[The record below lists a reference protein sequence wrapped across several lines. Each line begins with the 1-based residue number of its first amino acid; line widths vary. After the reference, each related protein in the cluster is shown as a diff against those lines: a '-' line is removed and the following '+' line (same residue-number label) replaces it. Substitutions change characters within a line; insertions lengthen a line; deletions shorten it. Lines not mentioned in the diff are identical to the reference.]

1 MANKMADRK
10 KNGTRAQTATLKTR
24 EKRVSTTEE
33 EIGSTPAPARTN
45 KSVSAGTEGIKSTPT
60 PAGTEKS
67 VSVSKEEFN
76 STPTP
81 ARTDKRVS
89 VSKEGIKS
97 TPAPAR
103 TDKSAPA
110 SREGIKSTPA
120 PAARMDKS
128 TKVASTR
135 EAKRETVRRDPV
147 KQETKTSTRRDAKAE
162 PSTFTRLRNSK
173 TGRFIYDA
181 YYELRYKVNW
191 PTFEEARTMA
201 ILVVIISAVLG
212 LLIFGVDTGLN
223 RLFLLITTGK

>member
-1 MANKMADRK
+1 VANKMADRK

-33 EIGSTPAPARTN
+33 EIGSTPAPARTD

-76 STPTP
+76 STPTS

-103 TDKSAPA
+103 TDKS
-110 SREGIKSTPA
+110 
-120 PAARMDKS
+120 

-135 EAKRETVRRDPV
+135 EAKRETVRRDPG
-147 KQETKTSTRRDAKAE
+147 KQETKTSTRRDAKAA

>member
-33 EIGSTPAPARTN
+33 EIGSTPAPARTD

-76 STPTP
+76 STPTS

-103 TDKSAPA
+103 TDKS
-110 SREGIKSTPA
+110 
-120 PAARMDKS
+120 

-135 EAKRETVRRDPV
+135 EAKRETVRRDPG
-147 KQETKTSTRRDAKAE
+147 KQETKTSTRRDAKAA

>member
-24 EKRVSTTEE
+24 EKRVSTNKE
-33 EIGSTPAPARTN
+33 EIGSTPAPART
-45 KSVSAGTEGIKSTPT
+45 
-60 PAGTEKS
+60 EKS
-67 VSVSKEEFN
+67 VSTGN
-76 STPTP
+76 
-81 ARTDKRVS
+81 
-89 VSKEGIKS
+89 
-97 TPAPAR
+97 
-103 TDKSAPA
+103 
-110 SREGIKSTPA
+110 EGIKSTPA
-120 PAARMDKS
+120 PAARAGKSVTVGKEGIKSTPAPAARTEKS

-135 EAKRETVRRDPV
+135 ETNRREPS
-147 KQETKTSTRRDAKAE
+147 KQETKTSTRRDAKAA

-191 PTFEEARTMA
+191 PTFEEARNMA